1 MAESNTTLVDKA
13 VKTPAQGM
21 SRRLKQCLKAMSFF
35 MVIAVVLSFS
45 ISVFVVRWLAPVT
58 VTFDMTG
65 TVNQYQQ
72 QMAMQFN
79 SENPLSEQQI
89 AEATH
94 RFQMALSDSLS
105 EYQQSHQALI
115 LVTPAVVM
123 GVEDITVDIQ
133 AAIADKMV
141 Q

>member
-1 MAESNTTLVDKA
+1 MAESNTTLVDK
-13 VKTPAQGM
+13 VTKTSERGM
-21 SRRLKQCLKAMSFF
+21 SRRRKACLKAMSFF
-35 MVIAVVLSFS
+35 MIIAVVLSFS

-72 QMAMQFN
+72 QMALQFN
-79 SENPLSEQQI
+79 AENPLSEQQI
-89 AEATH
+89 MEATH
-94 RFQMALSDSLS
+94 RFQVALSDSLS
-105 EYQQSHQALI
+105 EYQQTHQALI

-123 GVEDITVDIQ
+123 GAEDITVDIQ
-133 AAIADKMV
+133 AAIADKMA

>member
-13 VKTPAQGM
+13 VKTPARGM
-21 SRRLKQCLKAMSFF
+21 NRRRKQCLKAMSFF

-72 QMAMQFN
+72 QMALQFN
-79 SENPLSEQQI
+79 AENPLNEQQI

-94 RFQMALSDSLS
+94 RFQVALSDSLS
-105 EYQQSHQALI
+105 EYQQTHQALI

-123 GVEDITVDIQ
+123 GAEDITVDIQ
-133 AAIADKMV
+133 AAIADKMA

>member
-1 MAESNTTLVDKA
+1 MADPNTTLVDK
-13 VKTPAQGM
+13 VQKTPARGA
-21 SRRLKQCLKAMSFF
+21 SRRRKACLKAMSFF

-79 SENPLSEQQI
+79 AETPLSEQQI
-89 AEATH
+89 AEATR

-105 EYQQSHQALI
+105 EYQHEHQALI

-123 GVEDITVDIQ
+123 GAEDITVDIQ
-133 AAIADKMV
+133 AAIADKMA

>member
-1 MAESNTTLVDKA
+1 MAESNTTLVDNTQ
-13 VKTPAQGM
+13 KTPARGT
-21 SRRLKQCLKAMSFF
+21 SRRRKACLKAMSFF
-35 MVIAVVLSFS
+35 MVIAVILSFS

-58 VTFDMTG
+58 VTFDLAG

-79 SENPLSEQQI
+79 AENPLSEQQI
-89 AEATH
+89 ADATH

-105 EYQQSHQALI
+105 EYQQTHQALI

-123 GVEDITVDIQ
+123 GAEDITVDIQ
-133 AAIADKMV
+133 ATSADKLA

>member
-1 MAESNTTLVDKA
+1 MAESNTTLVDK
-13 VKTPAQGM
+13 VQKKPARGA
-21 SRRLKQCLKAMSFF
+21 SRRRKACLKAMSFF

-58 VTFDMTG
+58 VTFDMAG

-79 SENPLSEQQI
+79 AENPLSEQQI
-89 AEATH
+89 ADATH

-105 EYQQSHQALI
+105 EYQQTHQALI

-123 GVEDITVDIQ
+123 GAEDITVDIQ
-133 AAIADKMV
+133 AAIADKMA

>member
-13 VKTPAQGM
+13 VKTPALGM
-21 SRRLKQCLKAMSFF
+21 SRRRKQCLKAMSFL

-94 RFQMALSDSLS
+94 RFQVALSDSLS
-105 EYQQSHQALI
+105 EYQQTHQALI

-123 GVEDITVDIQ
+123 GAEDITVDIQ
-133 AAIADKMV
+133 AAIADKMA

>member
-1 MAESNTTLVDKA
+1 MAESNTTLVDNTQ
-13 VKTPAQGM
+13 KTPARGT
-21 SRRLKQCLKAMSFF
+21 SRRRKACLKAMSFF
-35 MVIAVVLSFS
+35 MVIAVILSFS

-58 VTFDMTG
+58 VTFDMAG

-79 SENPLSEQQI
+79 AENPLSEQQI
-89 AEATH
+89 ADATH

-105 EYQQSHQALI
+105 EYQQTHQVLI

-123 GVEDITVDIQ
+123 GAEDITVDIQ
-133 AAIADKMV
+133 AAIADKMA

>member
-1 MAESNTTLVDKA
+1 MADPNTTLVDKA
-13 VKTPAQGM
+13 IKTPTRGM
-21 SRRLKQCLKAMSFF
+21 GRRRKACLKAMSFF
-35 MVIAVVLSFS
+35 MIIAVVLSFS
-45 ISVFVVRWLAPVT
+45 ISVFVVRWLAPIT

-72 QMAMQFN
+72 QMALQFN
-79 SENPLSEQQI
+79 AENPLSEQQI

-105 EYQQSHQALI
+105 EYQQAHQALI

-123 GVEDITVDIQ
+123 GAEDITVDIQ
-133 AAIADKMV
+133 AAIADKMT

>member
-1 MAESNTTLVDKA
+1 MADPNTTLVEKA
-13 VKTPAQGM
+13 EKTPARGV
-21 SRRLKQCLKAMSFF
+21 SRRRKACLKAMSFF

-45 ISVFVVRWLAPVT
+45 ISVLVVRWLAPVT
-58 VTFDMTG
+58 VTFDMAG

-79 SENPLSEQQI
+79 AENPLSEQQI
-89 AEATH
+89 ADATH

-105 EYQQSHQALI
+105 EYQHEHQALI

-123 GVEDITVDIQ
+123 GAEDITVDIQ
-133 AAIADKMV
+133 AAIADKMA

>member
-1 MAESNTTLVDKA
+1 MADTNSTLMDTPE
-13 VKTPAQGM
+13 KTPT
-21 SRRLKQCLKAMSFF
+21 SRQHRRRYKCLKAVSFF
-35 MVIAVVLSFS
+35 MMIMLGLSFS
-45 ISVFVVRWLAPVT
+45 FSVLVARWLSPSA

-65 TVNQYQQ
+65 TINQYQQ
-72 QMAMQFN
+72 QMALQFN
-79 SENPLSEQQI
+79 AENPLSEQQI

-105 EYQQSHQALI
+105 EYQQAHRALI

-123 GVEDITVDIQ
+123 GAEDITADIQ
-133 AAIADKMV
+133 AAIADKMA

>member
-1 MAESNTTLVDKA
+1 MVDPNTTLVEKA
-13 VKTPAQGM
+13 EKTPARGV
-21 SRRLKQCLKAMSFF
+21 SRRRKACLKAMSFF

-58 VTFDMTG
+58 VTFDMAG

-79 SENPLSEQQI
+79 AENPLSEQQI
-89 AEATH
+89 ADATH

-105 EYQQSHQALI
+105 EYQHEHQALI

-123 GVEDITVDIQ
+123 SAEDITVDIQ
-133 AAIADKMV
+133 AAIADKMA

>member
-1 MAESNTTLVDKA
+1 MADPNTTLVDK
-13 VKTPAQGM
+13 VEKTPARGA
-21 SRRLKQCLKAMSFF
+21 SRRRKACLKAMSFF

-45 ISVFVVRWLAPVT
+45 ISVFVVRWLAPIT

-79 SENPLSEQQI
+79 AENPLSEQQI
-89 AEATH
+89 ADATH
-94 RFQMALSDSLS
+94 RFQVALSDSLS
-105 EYQQSHQALI
+105 EYQHTHQALI

-123 GVEDITVDIQ
+123 GAEDITVDIQ
-133 AAIADKMV
+133 AAIADKMA